1 MAFFA
6 RLFGIARTAPVSD
19 LDRGTRALRSGELNA
34 AWAAFGAAL
43 DAANDDPARAVA
55 RNKRALVL
63 LARGDRDAAA
73 AEIAAALALDP
84 ACVAA
89 LVNAGN
95 LELEAGRIAAAIAR
109 FEAAIARD
117 PEYPE
122 AHHNLGVALRRL
134 GRRRE
139 AVRELRRATVLEL
152 RRRR

>member
-1 MAFFA
+1 MSFFA
-6 RLFGIARTAPVSD
+6 RLLGIARATPPTT
-19 LDRGTRALRSGELNA
+19 LERGTRALRGGELDA

-43 DAANDDPARAVA
+43 EAAADDRGRAVA

-63 LARGDRDAAA
+63 LARGDRAAA
-73 AEIAAALALDP
+73 AEEINAALALDP

-95 LELEAGRIAAAIAR
+95 LELEDGRIDAAVAR
-109 FEAAIARD
+109 FEAAIALD
-117 PEYPE
+117 PDYPE
-122 AHHNLGVALRRL
+122 AHHNFGVALRRL

-152 RRRR
+152 RRRW